1 MGKLR
6 IFIDKSIAMLLI
18 AATLA
23 VSCTMPVSGPGRIS
37 EAALVSAAGRAIDI
51 YLDDVRSIM
60 EDELDFRGSFDGLSG
75 EDIAT
80 RAIEEEN
87 GREYLEFVLEMSSY
101 DSAEAVISSAEGLVP
116 EDELD
121 SIRTEVSEAETR
133 LIGKAEK
140 LARLMT
146 PSEEAEFY
154 KDLKKLVVKSAVLL
168 TAAAVYAFIPS
179 AVIWGKVTAAAAVA
193 IAAGVMATSI
203 MAVVEYYQL
212 DRDPG
217 EAFEEWLTDVTTE
230 PFVYWGIASAMLN
243 LSKAMGR
250 GPVLS
255 SVILVV
261 FTILGVVNDVKP
273 MLSHFGNASE

>member
-60 EDELDFRGSFDGLSG
+60 EDELDFRGSLDGLSG

-101 DSAEAVISSAEGLVP
+101 DSAVPRQRHGSS
-116 EDELD
+116 
-121 SIRTEVSEAETR
+121 
-133 LIGKAEK
+133 GKQRS
-140 LARLMT
+140 L
-146 PSEEAEFY
+146 
-154 KDLKKLVVKSAVLL
+154 
-168 TAAAVYAFIPS
+168 
-179 AVIWGKVTAAAAVA
+179 
-193 IAAGVMATSI
+193 
-203 MAVVEYYQL
+203 
-212 DRDPG
+212 
-217 EAFEEWLTDVTTE
+217 
-230 PFVYWGIASAMLN
+230 
-243 LSKAMGR
+243 R
-250 GPVLS
+250 G
-255 SVILVV
+255 
-261 FTILGVVNDVKP
+261 
-273 MLSHFGNASE
+273 